1 MKKKVYFCTQNI
13 RHQKV
18 VAPNEKKKEMRN
30 IAVILAGGTGSRVG
44 GPVPKQFLEL
54 DGRTVIEYSIEAF
67 ASHPA
72 IDEVAVVVHP
82 DWRGRMEEI
91 AERLKV
97 KGERLK
103 VRKIIDGGSERYMSS
118 LNAIMAY
125 IDEPDDTNLLLH
137 DAARP
142 FVSAEIIDRVTEA
155 LKHHEAVGVA
165 VPSTDTV
172 WEVHPDVSGQ
182 WSVVGSQCEIPR
194 FVARIPER
202 RLMWRAQTPQA
213 FRLPL
218 IRDAYQRALQD
229 PRFQATDDCG
239 VVRQY
244 MPCTKITVVE
254 GDEANRKITFAED
267 IAEMNRT
274 GNTK

>member
-1 MKKKVYFCTQNI
+1 MK
-13 RHQKV
+13 
-18 VAPNEKKKEMRN
+18 N
-30 IAVILAGGTGSRVG
+30 IAVILAGGTGSRMG
-44 GPVPKQFLEL
+44 SSVPKQFMSLA
-54 DGRTVIEYSIEAF
+54 GRTVIEYSIETF
-67 ASHPA
+67 CNHPA

-91 AERLKV
+91 VESGKWKV
-97 KGERLK
+97 ESGKFG
-103 VRKIIDGGSERYMSS
+103 KIIDGGSERYMSS

-142 FVSAEIIDRVTEA
+142 FVSAEIIDRVVAA
-155 LKHHEAVGVA
+155 LEHHEAVGVA

-172 WEVHPDVSGQ
+172 WEVHPDMSGELI
-182 WSVVGSQCEIPR
+182 VKREECEIPR

-229 PRFQATDDCG
+229 PQFQATDDCG
-239 VVRQY
+239 VVRKY
-244 MPCTKITVVE
+244 MPGTKITVVE
-254 GDEANRKITFAED
+254 GSDRNLKVTTPQDLAALEQILIN
-267 IAEMNRT
+267 
-274 GNTK
+274 G